1 MHVLNLTTNADARF
15 YRLQVRALE
24 ESYGVTSTTLSVPG
38 KHRAGSPR
46 TAADYLRFF
55 PQVVR
60 ESLGEYDLIHANYGL
75 TAPMALSQPKL
86 PVVLSLWGSDL
97 EGSYRPVSR
106 ASARFCDAVIVMS
119 EEMEQSLGQDCT
131 VIPHGVDLERFQPTS
146 VSEARAELGWDDDS
160 YHVLFPYSPER
171 TVKDYPRAERVVE
184 AVREQVSKP
193 VELHTISG
201 LPHPRVAVYMNAS
214 DSLLLTSKREGSPNV
229 VKESL
234 ACNLPV
240 VATRVGDVPERLAEV
255 DPSYVCDS
263 DDELIENLVR
273 VLQQGGRSN
282 GRKEAERVG
291 IAQMADHIYEVYE
304 DVLAKNGRKVAQT
317 A

>member
-24 ESYGVTSTTLSVPG
+24 ESHGVTCTTLSVPG
-38 KHRAGSPR
+38 KHHAGSPR

-55 PQVVR
+55 PQVIR
-60 ESLGEYDLIHANYGL
+60 QSLGEYDLIHANYGL
-75 TAPMALSQPKL
+75 TAPMALSQPRL

-97 EGSYRPVSR
+97 EGSYRAVSKT
-106 ASARFCDAVIVMS
+106 SARFCDAVIVMS
-119 EEMEQSLGQDCT
+119 EEMKESLGQECS
-131 VIPHGVDLERFQPTS
+131 VIPHGVDLERFSPTPQA
-146 VSEARAELGWDDDS
+146 EAQAELGWDDDK

-184 AVREQVSKP
+184 AARDQMSKP
-193 VELHTISG
+193 IELHTISG

-255 DPSYVCDS
+255 DPSFVCDS
-263 DDELIENLVR
+263 DEELVENLVR
-273 VLQQGGRSN
+273 VLERNERSN
-282 GRKEAERVG
+282 GREEAKRIG
-291 IAQMADHIYEVYE
+291 IEQMADHIYEVYE
-304 DVLAKNGRKVAQT
+304 EVLAKNGRKVTQT

>member
-15 YRLQVRALE
+15 YQLQVRALE
-24 ESYGVTSTTLSVPG
+24 AHDVSCTTLSVPG

-46 TAADYLRFF
+46 TATDYLRFF
-55 PQVVR
+55 PQVIR
-60 ESLGEYDLIHANYGL
+60 QSLGSYDLIHANYGL
-75 TAPMALSQPKL
+75 TAPMALSQPRL

-97 EGSYRPVSR
+97 EGSYRPVSK

-119 EEMEQSLGQDCT
+119 EEMKRSLGQECS
-131 VIPHGVDLERFQPTS
+131 VIPHGVDLERFSPTPQT
-146 VSEARAELGWDDDS
+146 EARDELDWDDDS

-184 AVREQVSKP
+184 AARERLSKP

-255 DPSYVCDS
+255 EPSAVCDC
-263 DDELIENLVR
+263 DEELVENLIR
-273 VLQQGGRSN
+273 VLERGGRSN
-282 GRKEAERVG
+282 GREEAKRIG
-291 IAQMADHIYEVYE
+291 IEQMADHIYDVYE
-304 DVLAKNGRKVAQT
+304 DVLAQ
-317 A
+317 